1 MMTVKRGRFP
11 TAMTLMELM
20 VVIFIVGILAAVT
33 VPIMNGRI
41 DKAKWSEG
49 KAMAGS
55 LASSIRAYAAE
66 HGTAGYINPT
76 FAELGLAT
84 SSLQGKYF
92 APGNYSWTSTYGG
105 VPPVLA
111 FTITVTAGTGITAP
125 ALVTLNEAGN
135 WTP

>member
-11 TAMTLMELM
+11 TAMTLMEL
-20 VVIFIVGILAAVT
+20 VIVIFIVGILASVA

-55 LASSIRAYAAE
+55 LASAIRAYAAE
-66 HGTAGYINPT
+66 HGVAGYSNPT
-76 FAELGLAT
+76 FNELGFAT
-84 SSLQGKYF
+84 SSLQGRYF
-92 APGNYSWTSTYGG
+92 DPGNYSWTSTYGG

-111 FTITVTAGTGITAP
+111 FTITITAGTGITTP
-125 ALVTLNEAGN
+125 AVVTLNEAGN